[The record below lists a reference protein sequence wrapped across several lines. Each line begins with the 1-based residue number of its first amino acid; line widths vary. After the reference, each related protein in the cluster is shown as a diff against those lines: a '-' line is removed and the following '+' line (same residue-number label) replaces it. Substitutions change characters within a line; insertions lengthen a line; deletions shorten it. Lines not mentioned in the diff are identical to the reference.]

1 VLSELLSIDQSGNF
15 NDRILRLQRRTPKA
29 WDEYIMQ
36 VPEALQCIYS
46 DDENLGKIEREAI
59 LLLREQF
66 YISKGGTDQQRL
78 AVRKSSILSPQE
90 ILSLYGLIYGVWN
103 LEPQPFGM
111 GDPTELQT
119 ALMQSRIFK
128 EGSEKGRMM
137 ISTTSKI
144 EEWGLQLAADLL
156 VGLPKAVWISEP
168 TLRNQIGFRDLVQ
181 LDLYTSVIALK
192 SLARR

>member
-1 VLSELLSIDQSGNF
+1 M
-15 NDRILRLQRRTPKA
+15 R
-29 WDEYIMQ
+29 
-36 VPEALQCIYS
+36 VPEALQHMYS
-46 DDENLGKIEREAI
+46 DGESLGKIEREAI
-59 LLLREQF
+59 LLLRDQLH
-66 YISKGGTDQQRL
+66 ISEGGTGQQRL
-78 AVRKSSILSPQE
+78 AVRKSSVLSPQE

-156 VGLPKAVWISEP
+156 IGLPKAAWISEP
-168 TLRNQIGFRDLVQ
+168 TLRNRIGLRHLLQ

-192 SLARR
+192 SLARC